1 MNKLKYFK
9 WHTWTRNNDMCT
21 MLQCGLD
28 LVLFDIL
35 KNSEQ
40 ISDRGRFYSLCWH
53 CILKLGRI
61 TEVTKFEK
69 VGSWAKDVPLFI

>member
-1 MNKLKYFK
+1 
-9 WHTWTRNNDMCT
+9 MCT

-28 LVLFDIL
+28 WFDIL
-35 KNSEQ
+35 KKSEHM
-40 ISDRGRFYSLCWH
+40 SDRGRFYSLCWH

-69 VGSWAKDVPLFI
+69 VGSIVESAKQVGKRKLSILRTYTFKL